1 MWPVPA
7 DSLDNELDRLY
18 ALEPGAFVSE
28 RDRIA
33 RELREA
39 GRREDAEQVKSLRKP
54 TVSAWAI
61 NQLARQERREVDLLL
76 DAGHRLREAQQGLL
90 AGEDRKSLD
99 EARRNER
106 EALAGLREAARRILA
121 EEGRVSETALNR
133 ITGTLQAAAVS
144 SEGRELLARGRLTGD
159 LEATGFE
166 LLGPLSEGTQKRARP
181 RATRKSEDPKARERL
196 ETARAR
202 LREAQEAAMA
212 AEKDQRASERE
223 ADKARR
229 DLARAE
235 ERAEKQKADAAK
247 AREAVEKA
255 EKQVREAGNA
265 RKGR

>member
-1 MWPVPA
+1 M
-7 DSLDNELDRLY
+7 
-18 ALEPGAFVSE
+18 
-28 RDRIA
+28 
-33 RELREA
+33 
-39 GRREDAEQVKSLRKP
+39 
-54 TVSAWAI
+54 
-61 NQLARQERREVDLLL
+61 
-76 DAGHRLREAQQGLL
+76 REAQQGLL

-99 EARRNER
+99 EAKRTER
-106 EALAGLREAARRILA
+106 EALAGLREASRRILA

-133 ITGTLQAAAVS
+133 ITSTLQAAAVS

-166 LLGPLSEGTQKRARP
+166 LLAPLTEGTQKRP
-181 RATRKSEDPKARERL
+181 RQKATRKSEDPKARDRL

-202 LREAQEAAMA
+202 LREARETAKA
-212 AEKDQRASERE
+212 AEKDQRAAERDT
-223 ADKARR
+223 DKARR

-235 ERAEKQKADAAK
+235 ERADKLKADAAK

>member
-7 DSLDNELDRLY
+7 DSLDSELDRLY

-39 GRREDAEQVKSLRKP
+39 GRHEDAEQVKGLRKP

-90 AGEDRKSLD
+90 AGEDRRSLD

-121 EEGRVSETALNR
+121 EQGRVSETALSR

-159 LEATGFE
+159 IEATGFE
-166 LLGPLSEGTQKRARP
+166 LLAPLSEGTQRQTMPK
-181 RATRKSEDPKARERL
+181 ATRKIEDPQAHERL

-202 LREAQEAAMA
+202 LREAQETAKA
-212 AEKDQRASERE
+212 AEKDQRAAERE

-229 DLARAE
+229 ELAQAE
-235 ERAEKQKADAAK
+235 KRAEKLKADAAK
-247 AREAVEKA
+247 AREAVKEA
-255 EKQVREAGNA
+255 EKQAREAGNA

>member
-1 MWPVPA
+1 M
-7 DSLDNELDRLY
+7 Y

-33 RELREA
+33 RELRDA
-39 GRREDAEQVKSLRKP
+39 GRREDAEQVKGLRKP

-76 DAGHRLREAQQGLL
+76 DAGHRLREAQEGLL
-90 AGEDRKSLD
+90 AGDDRKSLD
-99 EARRNER
+99 EARRTER

-121 EEGRVSETALNR
+121 EEGRASETALNR
-133 ITGTLQAAAVS
+133 IVGTLQAAAVS

-166 LLGPLSEGTQKRARP
+166 LLAPLTEGTQKRP
-181 RATRKSEDPKARERL
+181 TQKATRKSEDPKARERL

-202 LREAQEAAMA
+202 LREAQETAKG
-212 AEKDQRASERE
+212 AEKDQRAAERE

-235 ERAEKQKADAAK
+235 ERADRLKADATK
-247 AREAVEKA
+247 AREAVKKA
-255 EKQVREAGNA
+255 EEQVREAGNA
-265 RKGR
+265 RKER